1 MLLVQQLHD
10 FLVRTGQTR
19 EDFALQMGVNPS
31 LLSRLIPCDG
41 GPPIREPRL
50 TTMKRVVAASGGAIR
65 VEDFCRAGAFLPL
78 KDGERGPRVIGKCR
92 KPSRKAQ
99 RAERRQN
106 RERRA

>member
-19 EDFALQMGVNPS
+19 EDFAVQMGVNPS

-65 VEDFCRAGAFLPL
+65 VRISAGRVPFCR
-78 KDGERGPRVIGKCR
+78 
-92 KPSRKAQ
+92 SRTAK
-99 RAERRQN
+99 RTSRYW
-106 RERRA
+106 

>member
-10 FLVRTGQTR
+10 FLIRTGQTR
-19 EDFALQMGVNPS
+19 EDFAVQMGVNPS

-92 KPSRKAQ
+92 KPSRKTQ
-99 RAERRQN
+99 RAERRQK